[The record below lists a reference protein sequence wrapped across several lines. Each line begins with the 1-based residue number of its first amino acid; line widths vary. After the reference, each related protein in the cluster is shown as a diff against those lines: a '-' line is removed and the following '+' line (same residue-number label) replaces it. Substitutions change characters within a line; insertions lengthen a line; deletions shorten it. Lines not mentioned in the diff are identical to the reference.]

1 MSKVA
6 VVYTS
11 TTGNTEKM
19 AEAVAEG
26 AKSKGAEVVV
36 LTADAFSAGEVANYD
51 AIAFGSP
58 AMGVEQLE
66 ESTFEP
72 IIGSEL
78 QSKELIKSLTEDKE
92 GNDIWKSEIFGRSL
106 EVIVQE
112 GIQAKLAMLPDKVRF
127 KLCQTLTKI
136 INKGSNTMIAIV
148 I

>member
-51 AIAFGSP
+51 AIATLYILVLAKYQFHY
-58 AMGVEQLE
+58 VV
-66 ESTFEP
+66 
-72 IIGSEL
+72 L
-78 QSKELIKSLTEDKE
+78 QQDVSLLLDTQVLQP
-92 GNDIWKSEIFGRSL
+92 R
-106 EVIVQE
+106 
-112 GIQAKLAMLPDKVRF
+112 
-127 KLCQTLTKI
+127 
-136 INKGSNTMIAIV
+136 
-148 I
+148 